1 MAKTSGPLMSLDAS
15 GSFAKTLTYAKWK
28 GRNYVRHLVT
38 PSNPQSVGQQTA
50 RGALG
55 SAGRVNSHVEFG
67 SAAQLSLNAAAPS
80 GQSGVS
86 FYAKKQISLM
96 AASLTDYANV
106 TYATQKGYFDT
117 AAAAIGLGSL
127 IIPGE
132 TPLTISGG
140 GQLWNAYQAMFTI
153 DDSLATTTSRTAT
166 ADSISDF
173 TDSLEA

>member
-1 MAKTSGPLMSLDAS
+1 MSLDAS

-55 SAGRVNSHVEFG
+55 SAGRVNSHVEYG
-67 SAAQLSLNAAAPS
+67 SDAQMSLNAAAPS

-117 AAAAIGLGSL
+117 GAATLGLGSL
-127 IIPGE
+127 IIPGSS
-132 TPLTISGG
+132 PLTITGG
-140 GQLWNAYQAMFTI
+140 AQLWNAYQAMFTI
-153 DDSLATTTSRTAT
+153 DPSLATSTSRTADASKIT
-166 ADSISDF
+166 TF
-173 TDSLEA
+173 LNSLAA